1 MGRRPRFNEVGSVIL
16 VDSSVW
22 INYFNGIPTWQTDF
36 LDHCLSNIPVII
48 GDLILVEVLQGFKS
62 NKDYETAKDL
72 LSTLPFRQIGGYNV
86 AVQSAQNYRA
96 LRKSGVTVRKT
107 IDVIIGTFCIMEG
120 LPLLHDDRDF
130 EPMVTHFSLRTPSP
144 E

>member
-1 MGRRPRFNEVGSVIL
+1 MIL

-22 INYFNGIPTWQTDF
+22 INYFNGVPTWQTDL
-36 LDHCLSNIPVII
+36 LDHCLSTTPVVM
-48 GDLILVEVLQGFKS
+48 GDLILAEVLQGFKS
-62 NKDYETAKDL
+62 NKDYEIAKDL

-86 AVQSAQNYRA
+86 AVQSAQNYRI

-130 EPMVTHFSLRTPSP
+130 EPMVSHFSLRTPSP
-144 E
+144 RYLRCIPSIL